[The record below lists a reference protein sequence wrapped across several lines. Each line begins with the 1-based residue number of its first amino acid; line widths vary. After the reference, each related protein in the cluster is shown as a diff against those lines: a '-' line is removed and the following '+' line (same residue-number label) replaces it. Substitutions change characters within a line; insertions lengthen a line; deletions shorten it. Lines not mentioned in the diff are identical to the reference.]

1 MDVENEVLP
10 TSKER
15 LEEIGQPG
23 PAGPIFMVN
32 MLKFRDHA
40 EYSDGRETDLTGREA
55 YHLYAKVA
63 ERLIRG
69 IGGEVTFD
77 GDVTFLNTG
86 EVEELWDEIMIARY
100 GQRSDLVDMVR
111 TDEWKAAAVHRV
123 AGLKGELNIETVAS
137 ATSVQSV

>member
-15 LEEIGQPG
+15 LEEIGQQG
-23 PAGPIFMVN
+23 PEGPIFMVN
-32 MLKFRDHA
+32 MLKFKDRA
-40 EYSDGRETDLTGREA
+40 EYPDGRETDLTGREA

-63 ERLIRG
+63 EKLIRG

-111 TDEWKAAAVHRV
+111 TDEWQAAAVHRV

>member
-1 MDVENEVLP
+1 MDVENEILP

-23 PAGPIFMVN
+23 PEGPIFMVN

-40 EYSDGRETDLTGREA
+40 EYPDGRETELTGREA

-63 ERLIRG
+63 EELIRG

>member
-23 PAGPIFMVN
+23 PEGPIFMVN
-32 MLKFRDHA
+32 MLKFKDRA
-40 EYSDGRETDLTGREA
+40 EYPDGRETDLTGREA

-63 ERLIRG
+63 EKLIRG

-111 TDEWKAAAVHRV
+111 TDEWQAAAVHRV

>member
-1 MDVENEVLP
+1 
-10 TSKER
+10 
-15 LEEIGQPG
+15 
-23 PAGPIFMVN
+23 
-32 MLKFRDHA
+32 MLKFKDQA
-40 EYSDGRETDLTGREA
+40 EYQDGRETDLTSREA

-63 ERLIRG
+63 EELIRG
-69 IGGEVTFD
+69 VGGAVTFD

-86 EVEELWDEIMIARY
+86 EVEDLWDEIMIARY

-137 ATSVQSV
+137 ATSVQSL